1 METTFS
7 NGFLASDQQP
17 DDVARST
24 ARDAGKQPSRFQLPK
39 LFTDGETETHAPS
52 TVTSTEPGI
61 NYTYYRVK
69 TEVHKPQQESSPQ
82 PEVPPTAASQ
92 HVIVAEAVAMP
103 SAEQTIMA
111 EAVAVASASEP
122 IIAEAVAVS
131 ATDGPHSATAQRGSD
146 EMPAAPVKATEATSS
161 THKSRFRMPRLFA
174 DTQELSA
181 DELKEALKE
190 EETTKHNATQAAKQ
204 RNAHPAP
211 VQTADAQPD
220 DGVTYTYYRGIKTAV
235 NRPGTQPNLQHNS
248 VATTP
253 APVPT
258 TAPAL
263 PVADAA
269 AAMVQTSM
277 PTVQPVVQPAVAQP
291 SPENA
296 LLHEM
301 EQLRAGMM
309 EMSRHLQEMQQMQQ
323 QNGRKDNEPT
333 M

>member
-111 EAVAVASASEP
+111 EGYRSYIEYSQEPLSHAKAVCRYP
-122 IIAEAVAVS
+122 
-131 ATDGPHSATAQRGSD
+131 GAQRRRVEGSPQGGGNYQAQCYAGC
-146 EMPAAPVKATEATSS
+146 ETEKRAPCTCANGGCPAGRRSYLHLLPW
-161 THKSRFRMPRLFA
+161 HKNGS
-174 DTQELSA
+174 Q
-181 DELKEALKE
+181 
-190 EETTKHNATQAAKQ
+190 QARNPAK
-204 RNAHPAP
+204 
-211 VQTADAQPD
+211 
-220 DGVTYTYYRGIKTAV
+220 
-235 NRPGTQPNLQHNS
+235 L
-248 VATTP
+248 
-253 APVPT
+253 
-258 TAPAL
+258 
-263 PVADAA
+263 AA
-269 AAMVQTSM
+269 
-277 PTVQPVVQPAVAQP
+277 
-291 SPENA
+291 
-296 LLHEM
+296 
-301 EQLRAGMM
+301 
-309 EMSRHLQEMQQMQQ
+309 
-323 QNGRKDNEPT
+323 
-333 M
+333 